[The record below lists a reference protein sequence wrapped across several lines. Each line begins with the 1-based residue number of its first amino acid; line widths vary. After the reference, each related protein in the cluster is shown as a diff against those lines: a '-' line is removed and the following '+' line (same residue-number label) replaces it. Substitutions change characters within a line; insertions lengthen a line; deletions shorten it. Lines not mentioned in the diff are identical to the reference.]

1 VSSLKDKVVLITG
14 GTSGIGRAA
23 AVGFGKHGAKVIVS
37 GRREAEGAETVKQVQ
52 AAGGVA
58 QFVKSD
64 VAKRADVFSLV
75 EGVVKKY
82 GRLDV
87 AFNNAGV
94 EASAAAFHEA
104 TDADFDLVFNVNVK
118 GLWWSMQ
125 AEIKQMLAQG
135 GGSIINTSSI
145 AGLIG
150 FPDYAT
156 YTAAKHAVIGLT
168 RTAALEFAK
177 KNIRVNAVAP
187 GAIQTE
193 MIERFAPDK
202 GTQDYLASMHPIGR
216 IGKVQEVSDAVVWL
230 SSDEASFITG
240 QTLPIDG
247 GFTAQ

>member
-1 VSSLKDKVVLITG
+1 MSSLKGKVVLITG

-23 AVGFGKHGAKVIVS
+23 AVAYGKHGAKVVVS
-37 GRREAEGAETVKQVQ
+37 GRREAEGAETVKQVR
-52 AAGGVA
+52 AAGGEA
-58 QFVKSD
+58 LFVKSD
-64 VAKRADVFSLV
+64 MAVKKDVFGLIDT
-75 EGVVKKY
+75 VVKKF
-82 GRLDV
+82 GRLDI

-94 EASAAAFHEA
+94 EAPASAFHEA
-104 TDADFDLVFNVNVK
+104 TDEGYDLVFNVNVK

-150 FPDYAT
+150 FPNYAT
-156 YTAAKHAVIGLT
+156 YTATKHAVIGFT
-168 RTAALEFAK
+168 KTAALEYAK
-177 KNIRVNAVAP
+177 KGIRVNAVAP
-187 GAIQTE
+187 GAIYTE

-216 IGKVQEVSDAVVWL
+216 IGKSQEVGDAVVWL